1 MKKVEYL
8 IEKFDAIAEKLGKQ
22 NVMLIT
28 FITVVLI
35 ITGLYSTFSL
45 FTSLEGEQIIDG
57 LTTYKF
63 VLDPEM
69 GETSVII
76 AANTSKMIDIVVTND
91 EDKTLKYGIYYN
103 SSDNLADVALG
114 YVGTSPYK
122 PTDNIEAGAF
132 NKVTLS
138 FCE

>member
-76 AANTSKMIDIVVTND
+76 AGNTSKMIDIIVTND
-91 EDKTLKYGIYYN
+91 EDKTLKYGIN
-103 SSDNLADVALG
+103 
-114 YVGTSPYK
+114 
-122 PTDNIEAGAF
+122 
-132 NKVTLS
+132 
-138 FCE
+138 